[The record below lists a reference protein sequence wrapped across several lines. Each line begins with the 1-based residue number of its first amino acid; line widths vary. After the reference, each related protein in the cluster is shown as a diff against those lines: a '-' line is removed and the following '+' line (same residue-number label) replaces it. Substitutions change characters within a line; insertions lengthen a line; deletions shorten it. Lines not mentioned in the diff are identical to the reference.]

1 MPQVTSEF
9 LAPYIQN
16 HKLRHPLY
24 DETVELAESINL
36 HASGEFPKKLIG
48 ERRPAESP
56 EIHAYR
62 EKIYVPKTKPTFT
75 KIYNSLQKIPRSPD
89 FSIMFDEDLPAKI
102 PKDESLKQYISE
114 GIPRWGSIDAWY
126 WGICFRTYLI
136 DANAVVLTIPM
147 NVDGENN
154 EYYRPIPIIFTSDR
168 IIDYKEGVYYILES
182 SDKVRYVANGITY
195 EDGRKYYVVQSD
207 VVQAFHYLKMKDTI
221 EEVMNIVNVTGYI
234 PVRTLRGICTE
245 QGEGY
250 ALYESRIA
258 GIVPMLNEAV
268 REYSDMQAEIVMHI
282 HSTMWTIQPQ
292 SCKDCKGS
300 GRRVLKENTAPVRCE
315 SCKGTG
321 NAPMN
326 PYEHLT
332 IPMPKAGE
340 LQAPTPPMGYVQKD
354 TAIATLQ
361 ESRIRQHITDA
372 LASINMEYLAEV
384 PLSQSGVAKQVDREE
399 LYSFVHSVAIDSVR
413 IESEII
419 YDINA
424 WRYKESI
431 TDLETLESM
440 LPEITIP
447 ERFDLL
453 SAGVLIE
460 ELKGMIEAKVDPAI
474 INATQIDLTEKRFA
488 NDPTVRDTVKL
499 KLKLDPFAGVSEEA
513 ISLYKTFGVVSE
525 LDMVISANISEFV
538 NRAMMEHKNF
548 GEMQIKEQQ
557 TIIKAYA
564 MEKMKEIDPIERP
577 DETIDETRVEV

>member
-24 DETVELAESINL
+24 EETVELAESINL

-114 GIPRWGSIDAWY
+114 SIPRWGSIDAWY

-136 DANAVVLTIPM
+136 DANAVVLTIPL
-147 NVDGENN
+147 NVNSENN
-154 EYYRPIPIIFTSDR
+154 EYYKPIPIIFTSDR

-300 GRRVLKENTAPVRCE
+300 GRRVLKENTAPVICE

-557 TIIKAYA
+557 GIIKAYA

>member
-24 DETVELAESINL
+24 EETVELAESINL

-136 DANAVVLTIPM
+136 DANAVVLTIPL
-147 NVDGENN
+147 NVNSENN
-154 EYYRPIPIIFTSDR
+154 EYYKPIPIIFTSDR

-300 GRRVLKENTAPVRCE
+300 GRRVLKENTAPVICE

-557 TIIKAYA
+557 GIIKAYA